1 MHILKADIFT
11 LEKPDISILGLH
23 FIFRI
28 IAIML
33 NGWIIFINDPKSFS
47 PCLRAGAIFFTKI
60 FSK

>member
-33 NGWIIFINDPKSFS
+33 ILEKFYNLCRSLQP
-47 PCLRAGAIFFTKI
+47 LL
-60 FSK
+60 